1 MCDTYEDVKHISICL
16 YNLPWF
22 LNKSTMDDF
31 VTLVE
36 NTLLNKPQHDDKIKC
51 IVKVLRLINSPY
63 WINQNIN
70 LTRSLLINL
79 QGVIKNIALYDMI
92 QLQMV

>member
-1 MCDTYEDVKHISICL
+1 M

-22 LNKSTMDDF
+22 LNKSVMDNF
-31 VTLVE
+31 ISKIE
-36 NTLLNKPQHDDKIKC
+36 CNLLNKPQHDDKIKC
-51 IVKVLRLINSPY
+51 VVKVLRLINSPY

-70 LTRSLLINL
+70 LTRSLLL
-79 QGVIKNIALYDMI
+79 SLVGAIKHIALYDMI